1 MNEFAIESIQTRPD
15 SRTIRLTG
23 PFTLKHVFE
32 FQAAMRAGTEPV
44 TIIDLT
50 EVPYMDSASLGAI
63 MGAHVLCQ
71 KNGWQYAL
79 VGVSAR
85 LKMLFE
91 VGGVDKL
98 LVTYDTAE
106 QAESAL
112 AAKKA
117 AVWSQTART

>member
-1 MNEFAIESIQTRPD
+1 MNEFKIESIQTRPD
-15 SRTIRLTG
+15 AVRTLRLTG
-23 PFTLKHVFE
+23 PFTLKDVFD
-32 FQAAMRAGTEPV
+32 FQAVMRAGTDPV

-71 KNGWQYAL
+71 KNGRQYAL
-79 VGVSAR
+79 VGVSDR

-98 LVTYDTAE
+98 LVMYPTA
-106 QAESAL
+106 QDAEAGL
-112 AAKKA
+112 AAKK
-117 AVWSQTART
+117 TASGSA

>member
-1 MNEFAIESIQTRPD
+1 MNEFKIESIQTRPD
-15 SRTIRLTG
+15 ARTIRLTG
-23 PFTLKHVFE
+23 PFTLKHVFD
-32 FQAAMRAGTEPV
+32 FQAVMRAGTEPV

-50 EVPYMDSASLGAI
+50 EVPYMDSASLGSI

-98 LVTYDTAE
+98 LVMYPTAE
-106 QAESAL
+106 EAEAGL

-117 AVWSQTART
+117 AGGSA

>member
-15 SRTIRLTG
+15 SRTIRLTV
-23 PFTLKHVFE
+23 PFTLYHVFE

-50 EVPYMDSASLGAI
+50 EGPYMDSASLGAI

-106 QAESAL
+106 QAEAAL

-117 AVWSQTART
+117 AGGSA

>member
-1 MNEFAIESIQTRPD
+1 MNEFTIESIQTRPD
-15 SRTIRLTG
+15 ARTIRLTG
-23 PFTLKHVFE
+23 PFTLKNVFE
-32 FQAAMRAGTEPV
+32 FQAVMRAGTDPL

-63 MGAHVLCQ
+63 MGAHVLCH
-71 KNGWQYAL
+71 KHGWQYAL
-79 VGVSAR
+79 VGVSDR

-98 LVTYDTAE
+98 LVMYNTAE
-106 QAESAL
+106 EAELHL

-117 AVWSQTART
+117 AGSA